1 MPWDVDEAHILST
14 IKLHHLKHTVLIFIH
29 LDGFSSRFVYFAAEK
44 WIQGPHPKDISA
56 LK

>member
-1 MPWDVDEAHILST
+1 MPWDVDGDDILST

-44 WIQGPHPKDISA
+44 LIQGPHPKDISA